1 VEDSPEVFTTIL
13 ISSSGHWVTRTQYI
27 NSIIINSIGVGAKL
41 KAIRDHPIIL
51 GHVPAG
57 MIVMVRGILM
67 SCEWFCA
74 VRDLVVTGCK
84 AKVGAVLK
92 NPYMTAFETLT

>member
-1 VEDSPEVFTTIL
+1 M
-13 ISSSGHWVTRTQYI
+13 
-27 NSIIINSIGVGAKL
+27 
-41 KAIRDHPIIL
+41 IL

-84 AKVGAVLK
+84 AKMGAVLK